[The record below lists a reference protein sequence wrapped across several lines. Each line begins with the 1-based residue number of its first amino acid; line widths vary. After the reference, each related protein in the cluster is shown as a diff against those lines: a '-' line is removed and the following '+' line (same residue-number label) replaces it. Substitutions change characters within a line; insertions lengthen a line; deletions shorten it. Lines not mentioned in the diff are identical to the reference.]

1 MADLVS
7 TVRETM
13 ERYRMVS
20 LRDTIL
26 VAVSGGP
33 DSVCMLHI
41 LLSLREQMGF
51 GVKIAHLDHQFRGE
65 ESRRDAEFVME
76 LAERFS
82 REIQDFPEKT
92 NLGCESVQGRVWPGN
107 RQFVTTA
114 N

>member
-20 LRDTIL
+20 PRDTVL
-26 VAVSGGP
+26 AAVSGGP

-51 GVKIAHLDHQFRGE
+51 EVKIAHLDHQFRGQ
-65 ESRRDAEFVME
+65 ESRRDAEFVTE
-76 LAERFS
+76 LAERF
-82 REIQDFPEKT
+82 DVP
-92 NLGCESVQGRVWPGN
+92 
-107 RQFVTTA
+107 
-114 N
+114 